1 MEADNVPSLL
11 TLCLDALTRRQ
22 VAEHQP
28 KRSTGSPG
36 SFWESN
42 EECAATPAAILLSQL
57 PLPAESKLMTLRTLR
72 HAGLLSDEALLR
84 LTDESFECLNLA
96 SCRSVSAALTMLPA
110 LCPLLTALDLSWQ
123 CQLRDETLLEMTVG
137 SWPALRA
144 LSLRGCWRCTAA
156 CAACHHSRT
165 CWLCHQSRH
174 FQS

>member
-1 MEADNVPSLL
+1 MLGCTGQRCEKVLSCKLLRRDATRAPAPDGNCGIIMEADNVPSLL

-28 KRSTGSPG
+28 KRSAGSPG

-72 HAGLLSDEALLR
+72 HAGMLSDEALLR

-96 SCRSVSAALTMLPA
+96 SCRSVSAALTMLPLSA
-110 LCPLLTALDLSWQ
+110 LC
-123 CQLRDETLLEMTVG
+123 
-137 SWPALRA
+137 
-144 LSLRGCWRCTAA
+144 
-156 CAACHHSRT
+156 
-165 CWLCHQSRH
+165 SRH
-174 FQS
+174 WTFRGNANSATRRCLK